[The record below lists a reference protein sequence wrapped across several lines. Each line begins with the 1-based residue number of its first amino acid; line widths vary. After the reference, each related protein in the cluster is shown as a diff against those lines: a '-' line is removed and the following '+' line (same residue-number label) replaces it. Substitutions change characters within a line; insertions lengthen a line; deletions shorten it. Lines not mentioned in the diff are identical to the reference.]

1 MSEYQMNDAVIQLP
15 AHFKDKTIHL
25 FTVDETGSG
34 SSGFTFVVS
43 RAPMEPDD
51 TVDTFVT
58 RLVSEMRKSLPRFEL
73 KHLENREIDGETAR
87 EIDYRWVSEGAP
99 LHQRQTVVMSPKA
112 GRERV
117 AISFIGTCP
126 KSFTE
131 DKSKEYK
138 NLLASVVLTRPD
150 RAAFVPIALGQDE
163 AGIVFVLHEPSA
175 TLYVLTGMAELYR
188 HDVTEMFDDT
198 AFFGSGGE
206 PLVLQPAPGVQSAWR
221 AKDGRQ
227 FALWTMDLREHA
239 SLSDRLDGVTAVK
252 GMTGMQSVEAVR
264 AYLTAVANAG

>member
-25 FTVDETGSG
+25 FTVDEAGR
-34 SSGFTFVVS
+34 SGFTFVVS

-73 KHLENREIDGETAR
+73 KYLENREIDGETAR
-87 EIDYRWVSEGAP
+87 EIDYQWVSEGAP

-112 GRERV
+112 AHERT

-131 DKSKEYK
+131 EKGKEYRS
-138 NLLASVVLTRPD
+138 LLASVVLARPERVD
-150 RAAFVPIALGQDE
+150 FVPAPLGED
-163 AGIVFVLHEPSA
+163 GTGLVFVLHEPSA
-175 TLYVLTGMAELYR
+175 TLYALSGMAELFR

-198 AFFGSGGE
+198 AFFGAGGE
-206 PLVLQPAPGVQSAWR
+206 PLALQPAPSGQPAWR
-221 AKDGRQ
+221 AADGRQ
-227 FALWTMDLREHA
+227 FALWTADTREHA
-239 SLSDRLDGVTAVK
+239 PLGDRLGDVASVK
-252 GMTGMQSVEAVR
+252 GMTGMQSIEAVR
-264 AYLTAVANAG
+264 AYLSAVANAG

>member
-126 KSFTE
+126 KSFTD

-138 NLLASVVLTRPD
+138 NLLASVVLARPD

-175 TLYVLTGMAELYR
+175 TLYALTGMAELYR

-206 PLVLQPAPGVQSAWR
+206 PLVLQPAPDGQSAWR

-227 FALWTMDLREHA
+227 FALWTVDLREHA
-239 SLSDRLDGVTAVK
+239 SLSDRLGGVTAVK